1 MAAAMAKGQ
10 QAGRAQIPVQDGKE
24 DTPKPVNQTK
34 PGPNDPKPPVIK
46 PKPGTPTVKVGGA
59 SLYKGTFTV
68 QSTTHPLKFT
78 RGHHQYSVF
87 IGPPPMPKDV
97 KLAEGLPRL
106 GDAVHM
112 FDFVADSQ
120 PSYY

>member
-1 MAAAMAKGQ
+1 MSAAPAGKAK
-10 QAGRAQIPVQDGKE
+10 ARALLAANPQ
-24 DTPKPVNQTK
+24 PKPQ
-34 PGPNDPKPPVIK
+34 
-46 PKPGTPTVKVGGA
+46 TVKVGSA

-68 QSTTHPLKFT
+68 QSTTHPLKYT
-78 RGHHQYSVF
+78 RGHHQYSIF
-87 IGPPPMPKDV
+87 IRSKPEDTDV
-97 KLAEGLPRL
+97 KLADGLPRL

>member
-1 MAAAMAKGQ
+1 MSAAPAGKAKARSLLAANPQ
-10 QAGRAQIPVQDGKE
+10 P
-24 DTPKPVNQTK
+24 TPQ
-34 PGPNDPKPPVIK
+34 
-46 PKPGTPTVKVGGA
+46 TVKVGGA

-78 RGHHQYSVF
+78 RGHHQYSIF

-97 KLAEGLPRL
+97 KLAEGLPKL

-120 PSYY
+120 PSYYRID